1 MTSGIYMIEN
11 QVNGKIYIGQT
22 SDLERRKKEHLN
34 KLKNKTHHNLH
45 LQNSFNKYGEDNF
58 VFKIIKKNIPYY
70 LLDSLEKRYIDIF
83 QSNNNQYGYNLT
95 SGGQNI
101 NFDKLSISCIEG
113 KNKTGIEHVSVVKSN
128 TYKSGYRFRFVVK
141 NYTKNATTIDELER
155 KINKDGYKFNIWDMD
170 KYKKTLLFSD
180 RIAMLL
186 KTNCNECGVKN
197 IAKVN
202 NGFQYEKQE
211 NYNKT
216 KIYKSNFYD
225 LLKELI
231 NKNIKIKIININKVY
246 EILKNE
252 INDLFR
258 IDNIMKQ
265 LVEVSV

>member
-22 SDLERRKKEHLN
+22 SDLERRKKEHLS
-34 KLKNKTHHNLH
+34 KLKNKTHYNLH
-45 LQNSFNKYGEDNF
+45 LQSSFNKYGEDNF
-58 VFKIIKKNIPYY
+58 VFKVIKKNIPYY
-70 LLDSLEKRYIDIF
+70 MMDSLEKRYIDIF
-83 QSNNNQYGYNLT
+83 QSNDNRYGYNLT

-101 NFDKLSISCIEG
+101 NFDKLSMSCIER
-113 KNKTGIEHVSVVKSN
+113 KNKTGIEHVSIVESD
-128 TYKSGYRFRFVVK
+128 TYKSGYKFRFVYK
-141 NYTKNATTIDELER
+141 NYTKNATTIDELEK
-155 KINKDGYKFNIWDMD
+155 KINKDGYKFNIWDRD

-180 RIAMLL
+180 KIAMLL
-186 KTNCNECGVKN
+186 KTDCNKCGIKN
-197 IAKVN
+197 ISKVN
-202 NGFQYEKQE
+202 SGFRYRKQE
-211 NYNKT
+211 NHNKT

-231 NKNIKIKIININKVY
+231 NKNIKIEIIDIDKVY
-246 EILKNE
+246 KILKNE